1 MATLIKIINNNIRI
15 EFDKGRFDG
24 WCVYLAKKGNKRYAP
39 SDTEY
44 FHRLQEMGKTYSN
57 QRIYNDFIKFYS
69 LTNKTIDQNILKMID
84 ILAESYSNDK
94 DELNTWFTIIYAGMV
109 AEENKDG
116 AVLKK
121 RIKRLGM
128 HQVLIGSLAPEDA
141 ANFSKGKTWKEL
153 DSIMKTLG
161 I

>member
-1 MATLIKIINNNIRI
+1 MATLIKIINDHILI
-15 EFDKGRFDG
+15 EFDKGRFDD
-24 WCVYLAKKGNKRYAP
+24 WCVYLTKKGDKRYAP

-44 FHRLQEMGKTYSN
+44 FRRLQEMGKVYSN
-57 QRIYNDFIKFYS
+57 QRIYNDFIKFYN

-84 ILAESYSNDK
+84 ILAESYSDDK
-94 DELNTWFTIIYAGMV
+94 DEINTWFTIIYAGMV
-109 AEENKDG
+109 AEENKER
-116 AVLKK
+116 AILKK

-128 HQVLIGSLAPEDA
+128 HQVLIGSLAPEYA

-153 DSIMKTLG
+153 DSIMKPLG